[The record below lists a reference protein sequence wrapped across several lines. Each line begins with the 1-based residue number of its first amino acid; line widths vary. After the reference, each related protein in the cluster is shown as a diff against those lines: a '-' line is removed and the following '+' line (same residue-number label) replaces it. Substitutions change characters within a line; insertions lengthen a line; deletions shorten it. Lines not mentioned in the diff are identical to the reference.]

1 MMPNWNKNVT
11 NNQKNN
17 TITQIYYKIKITSRK
32 NKSSL
37 NQKKKKKW
45 EQKKHLTRVLKHR
58 KVNEKNI

>member
-1 MMPNWNKNVT
+1 MIPNWNKNVT
-11 NNQKNN
+11 NNQKKN

-37 NQKKKKKW
+37 DQKKKKW
-45 EQKKHLTRVLKHR
+45 EQKKHLTRLLKPK